1 MKLIDTDILIDLF
14 HSNEAAL
21 TLINTLLV
29 TETDLAISVVT
40 LTELLGGMRPGEE
53 AQTEQLLNLFQI
65 LPASEAVGRQA
76 SVYLQKFRRSHR
88 IDFGDALIAATAF
101 LYGAELFTRNVKHYP
116 MSDIVVTVPYE
127 RGR

>member
-53 AQTEQLLNLFQI
+53 AQ
-65 LPASEAVGRQA
+65 
-76 SVYLQKFRRSHR
+76 
-88 IDFGDALIAATAF
+88 
-101 LYGAELFTRNVKHYP
+101 
-116 MSDIVVTVPYE
+116 IVVTVPYE